1 MKIWVFNTSPRV
13 FGIGGGRLSC
23 KRDVSS
29 LKQTNDYSMWLSWSW
44 DSPPLCFLVSVGY
57 DLKQY
62 YCYTEILELYIMLSY
77 IGLLSSS
84 IQIRNPAN
92 KWRPSKIG
100 LTLGQRQR
108 RWSIINP
115 ALDRRLVFSGKIQSS
130 EQKRLTRIWIVI
142 GDDPPMAQHC
152 ANIGLI
158 YRGFSIDYLIL
169 YLVLVQNIQLSQLRH
184 EILVLPSKH
193 EHSLKAASMS
203 RVCWDRS
210 V

>member
-1 MKIWVFNTSPRV
+1 MIVLKLRFTSIVFFSIS
-13 FGIGGGRLSC
+13 GL
-23 KRDVSS
+23 
-29 LKQTNDYSMWLSWSW
+29 WSQAI
-44 DSPPLCFLVSVGY
+44 LLLY
-57 DLKQY
+57 RNQ
-62 YCYTEILELYIMLSY
+62 EILELYIMVSY

-158 YRGFSIDYLIL
+158 YRGFSIEFSIL

-193 EHSLKAASMS
+193 EHSLKAASMLAHRLRRWPNIGIALGECLVFAGIGQFNAS
-203 RVCWDRS
+203 PSS
-210 V
+210 VMLAQH